1 MTGATL
7 RARFGLYDTWGY
19 YTSIATKKKPPA
31 EQTPAEQPPQRAA
44 GEGTGGVTPS
54 ARMTRFR
61 AIASVAGT
69 VLPARDGER
78 VRIQVR
84 RGAEVGRR
92 DRDPRARRRLPR
104 RRHPAGRLP
113 RAFRGAYG
121 APVRVR

>member
-1 MTGATL
+1 MIRRGASPRVVAADVVGTRGTTRVTGATL

-31 EQTPAEQPPQRAA
+31 EETPAEQPPQRAA
-44 GEGTGGVTPS
+44 GEGTGGVTPG

-78 VRIQVR
+78 VRSR
-84 RGAEVGRR
+84 SA
-92 DRDPRARRRLPR
+92 A
-104 RRHPAGRLP
+104 
-113 RAFRGAYG
+113 
-121 APVRVR
+121 APSGST